1 MLCVGSCPEGLVGTA
16 SLCLGSGLGHFHF
29 NKNVCQTRPLLLNER
44 LPGDFR
50 RVDISGYLACEM
62 EEVIDGHA
70 GNQTIERHP
79 VFAHVVI
86 PDTTDAEV
94 LIRPK

>member
-1 MLCVGSCPEGLVGTA
+1 MCWFVSGGFGWHGVTLPWFWSWPFPLQQK
-16 SLCLGSGLGHFHF
+16 CLSDS
-29 NKNVCQTRPLLLNER
+29 PAPSER
-44 LPGDFR
+44 TFTGDFR